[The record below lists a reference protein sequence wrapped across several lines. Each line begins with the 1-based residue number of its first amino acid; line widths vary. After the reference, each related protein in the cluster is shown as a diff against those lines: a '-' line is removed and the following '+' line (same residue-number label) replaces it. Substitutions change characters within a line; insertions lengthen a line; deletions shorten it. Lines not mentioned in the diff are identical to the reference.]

1 MNQPQISRVN
11 LPPMSA
17 VQELA
22 QIPTPALR
30 IRERHIPLAATKAD
44 ARLIDRV
51 SRENEAKLKVEAKKA
66 AAEAAKEERRERS
79 IAHASAKEA
88 ARQLAGQTNQT
99 VQTVR
104 QSLSDFTSLSGIG
117 SVLTPVL
124 GVGFAVYLYMSA
136 SNGGVS
142 LDGETKKRSI
152 FRWFDVL
159 IGVIVAITILRI
171 AKTV

>member
-1 MNQPQISRVN
+1 M
-11 LPPMSA
+11 
-17 VQELA
+17 
-22 QIPTPALR
+22 
-30 IRERHIPLAATKAD
+30 D
-44 ARLIDRV
+44 ARLVDRV
-51 SRENEAKLKVEAKKA
+51 SRENEARLKSEAKRA
-66 AAEAAKEERRERS
+66 AAEAAKEERRERN
-79 IAHASAKEA
+79 AAQASAKEA

-99 VQTVR
+99 VQTVK
-104 QSLSDFTSLSGIG
+104 QSLSDFSSLSGLG

>member
-11 LPPMSA
+11 LPPLSA
-17 VQELA
+17 VQELS
-22 QIPTPALR
+22 QIPNPALR
-30 IRERHIPLAATKAD
+30 VPEHRIPLAATKAD

-51 SRENEAKLKVEAKKA
+51 SRENEAKLKAEAKKA
-66 AAEAAKEERRERS
+66 AAEAAREERRARN
-79 IAHASAKEA
+79 AAQASAKEA

-99 VQTVR
+99 VQTVK
-104 QSLSDFTSLSGIG
+104 QSLADFSSLSGLS

-142 LDGETKKRSI
+142 LDGETRKRSI

-171 AKTV
+171 ARTV